1 MNSYTQ
7 SAVGRSGRIFY
18 GWVVVA
24 CTFIVLTA
32 AYGVQFSYGVL
43 MPEIQDE
50 TGWSRTSLSLVYA
63 VYVFVYSALGIVTG
77 LCTDR
82 WGPRIVI
89 TVGGVLLGVGVM
101 LSSQAG
107 ELWQLYLSF
116 GLLAALGMSAAFVPC
131 SSTVVRW
138 FVEQRGLALS
148 ICASGSSFGTFV
160 IPPLAAALIPFYGWR
175 VSYFFLGLSATVI
188 ISVCAVFTVRDPEQ
202 IGLVPDGKPP
212 EKSDF
217 TKASVADSATEG
229 WSLAQARKTGA
240 MWVLMSVFTATWL
253 VVFLPMVHIVPFAVD
268 LGVSQIEA
276 AGMLS
281 VIGLGGF
288 LGRLIMGPLS
298 DRYGRTFVLGGCL
311 VLEAIA
317 FVGFSR
323 STGLALLYPAA
334 VLFGFAYGGT
344 TALFPAIVG
353 DFYGRLAVGA
363 IVGFIFSVA
372 GSMAAIGPVAAGYIF
387 DTYGSY
393 KFAFELSAGAN
404 ILGLVMLFF
413 LRKPRA
419 QQSTLQ

>member
-1 MNSYTQ
+1 MNSHTE
-7 SAVGRSGRIFY
+7 SAVGRSGRVFY

-43 MPEIQDE
+43 MPEIQAE

-101 LSSQAG
+101 LSSQAR

-138 FVEQRGLALS
+138 FAVRRGLALS

-160 IPPLAAALIPFYGWR
+160 IPPLAAALMPVYGWR
-175 VSYFFLGLSATVI
+175 VSYFFLGLCATAVI
-188 ISVCAVFTVRDPEQ
+188 AVCAVFTVRDPESM
-202 IGLVPDGKPP
+202 GLRPDGTPP
-212 EKSDF
+212 ENHDF
-217 TKASVADSATEG
+217 VEANVGDSGANG
-229 WSLAQARKTGA
+229 WTLSQARKTRA
-240 MWVLMSVFTATWL
+240 MWVLMAVFTATWL

-268 LGVSQIEA
+268 MGISQIEA
-276 AGMLS
+276 AGLLS

-288 LGRLIMGPLS
+288 MGRLIMGPLS
-298 DRYGRTFVLGGCL
+298 DRYGRTVVLGGCL
-311 VLEAIA
+311 VFEAVA
-317 FVGFSR
+317 FGGFSI
-323 STGLALLYPAA
+323 STDLALLYPSAL
-334 VLFGFAYGGT
+334 LFGFAYGGT

-393 KFAFELSAGAN
+393 KFAFELSAGSN
-404 ILGLVMLFF
+404 LLGLAMLFF
-413 LRKPRA
+413 LKKPRA
-419 QQSTLQ
+419 QQSTQ